1 MEKSKRG
8 SILIILAA
16 LTTLVGLV
24 IYVVSSYTG
33 YLATSKV
40 DMRPIFFS
48 VIALALLGVLY
59 VMGGRL
65 PGIGY
70 AAVLWAAAA
79 MVIASFACFAMFRVS
94 LAADVYF
101 IPVNYPEAEEI
112 ALKISI
118 GGIAGYAASIL
129 MLILEGFFGKEQ

>member
-1 MEKSKRG
+1 MEKSKKG
-8 SILIILAA
+8 SVLIILAA
-16 LTTLVGLV
+16 LATLVGLV

-33 YLATSKV
+33 YLATATA

-48 VIALALLGVLY
+48 VIALVLLAVLY
-59 VMGGRL
+59 GMGGRL
-65 PGIGY
+65 PGLCY
-70 AAVLWAAAA
+70 TAVLWAAAGL
-79 MVIASFACFAMFRVS
+79 VIASFACFALFRVS

-129 MLILEGFFGKEQ
+129 MLILEGFFGKER

>member
-1 MEKSKRG
+1 MEKSKKG
-8 SILIILAA
+8 SILVLLAA
-16 LTTLVGLV
+16 LAALIGLV

-33 YLATSKV
+33 YLATSTA

-48 VIALALLGVLY
+48 VIALALLVILY

-65 PGIGY
+65 PGVCY
-70 AAVLWAAAA
+70 TATLWAAAA
-79 MVIASFACFAMFRVS
+79 LVIASFACFALFRVS

-118 GGIAGYAASIL
+118 GGIVGYAASIL

>member
-1 MEKSKRG
+1 MENSKRG
-8 SILIILAA
+8 SVLIVLAA
-16 LTTLVGLV
+16 LAALIGLV

-33 YLATSKV
+33 YLATSTA
-40 DMRPIFFS
+40 DMRPILFS
-48 VIALALLGVLY
+48 VIALVLLAVLY
-59 VMGGRL
+59 TMGGRL
-65 PGIGY
+65 PGAGY
-70 AAVLWAAAA
+70 TAILWAAAA
-79 MVIASFACFAMFRVS
+79 LVIASFSSFAMFRVS

-118 GGIAGYAASIL
+118 GGIVGYAASIL

>member
-16 LTTLVGLV
+16 VAALIGLV

-33 YLATSKV
+33 YLATATA

-48 VIALALLGVLY
+48 VLALVLLAVLY
-59 VMGGRL
+59 TMGGKL
-65 PGIGY
+65 PGVGY
-70 AAVLWAAAA
+70 TAILWVAAIL
-79 MVIASFACFAMFRVS
+79 VIASFGYFAMFRVS

-118 GGIAGYAASIL
+118 GGIVGYAVSVL
-129 MLILEGFFGKEQ
+129 MLILEGFFGKEN

>member
-16 LTTLVGLV
+16 LAALIGLV

-33 YLATSKV
+33 YLATATA
-40 DMRPIFFS
+40 DMRPILFS
-48 VIALALLGVLY
+48 AIALVLLVVLY

-65 PGIGY
+65 PGICY
-70 AAVLWAAAA
+70 TAILWAAAIL
-79 MVIASFACFAMFRVS
+79 VIASFGYFAMFRVS

-118 GGIAGYAASIL
+118 GGIVGYAASIL

>member
-8 SILIILAA
+8 SILIVLAA
-16 LTTLVGLV
+16 LAALIGLV

-33 YLATSKV
+33 YLATATV

-48 VIALALLGVLY
+48 VIALALLVVLY
-59 VMGGRL
+59 AMGGRL
-65 PGIGY
+65 PGLFYTAI
-70 AAVLWAAAA
+70 LWAAAVL
-79 MVIASFACFAMFRVS
+79 VIASFGYFAMFRVS

-129 MLILEGFFGKEQ
+129 MLILEGFFGKEN